1 MKVPKPRRRVL
12 VVSSGQQTYD
22 YIASLLSPDDFEP
35 PTLAPSGGEAKRLLL
50 SAEFDILVINAPLSD
65 EFGLDFALDAAEGGH
80 LGVLLLTK
88 SDYYEQVAY
97 RCEDAGILTLPKPVS
112 RQTLYTSLKLLA
124 ALSARLAKMEQ
135 KARTLEEK
143 MMDIRLVNRAKWLL
157 ISHLGMSETDA
168 HYYIEKQ
175 AMDTRRSRREVAED
189 IIRTY
194 DS

>member
-1 MKVPKPRRRVL
+1 MKDPKPRRRVL
-12 VVSSGQQTYD
+12 VVSGGQQTHD
-22 YIASLLSPDDFEP
+22 YIASLLPTDEFEP
-35 PTLAPSGGEAKRLLL
+35 PMLARTGGEARRMLL
-50 SAEFDILVINAPLSD
+50 SETFDILVINAPLPD
-65 EFGLDFALDAAEGGH
+65 EFGLDLAQDATEGH
-80 LGVLLLTK
+80 TGVLLLTK
-88 SDYYEQVAY
+88 AEMYEQVAF
-97 RCEDAGILTLPKPVS
+97 RAEDAGILTLPKPVP
-112 RQTLYTSLKLLA
+112 RQTLYTSVRLLA
-124 ALSARLAKMEQ
+124 AVSARLARMEK

-157 ISHLGMSETDA
+157 ISHLGMNETDA